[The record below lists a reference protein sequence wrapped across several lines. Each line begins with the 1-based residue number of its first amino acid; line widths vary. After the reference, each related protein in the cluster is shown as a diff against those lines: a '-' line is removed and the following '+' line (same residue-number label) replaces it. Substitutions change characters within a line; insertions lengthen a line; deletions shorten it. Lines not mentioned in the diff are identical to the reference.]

1 MKFEDDPSRSLIIL
15 FMFQRE
21 KSQRL
26 QFCKKFQIC
35 INESRASFRRWSLNK
50 AYYFKFLKGS
60 RPKILLSSLGNTFCA
75 IDYDLNSVMYELVEG
90 RISQQLRAHS
100 KVTQDIWTLKYC
112 NPVKQICVV
121 SGGYSMLTV
130 KSFAFRNFPW
140 SFDIKLLATGIA
152 EFQIMISF

>member
-1 MKFEDDPSRSLIIL
+1 
-15 FMFQRE
+15 
-21 KSQRL
+21 
-26 QFCKKFQIC
+26 
-35 INESRASFRRWSLNK
+35 
-50 AYYFKFLKGS
+50 
-60 RPKILLSSLGNTFCA
+60 
-75 IDYDLNSVMYELVEG
+75 MYELVEG

-140 SFDIKLLATGIA
+140 SFDINLLATGIA